1 MGKKVISAGHIMK
14 ILGADV
20 SLIARIGDDVF
31 GEIVRS
37 GMAKYGAGDAMR
49 AVEGGTTAHSII
61 LAIPGIDRIF
71 LHHPGVNDTFSGE
84 DIEENILKE
93 TTLFHLGYPSV
104 MKKPV
109 YRCIYAKC
117 RGIVLYA

>member
-20 SLIARIGDDVF
+20 SLIARTGDDVF

-49 AVEGGTTAHSII
+49 AVEGGDNCPFDYPCNTGNRS
-61 LAIPGIDRIF
+61 D
-71 LHHPGVNDTFSGE
+71 FSASSRGE
-84 DIEENILKE
+84 
-93 TTLFHLGYPSV
+93 
-104 MKKPV
+104 
-109 YRCIYAKC
+109 
-117 RGIVLYA
+117 